1 MVVQI
6 SLGHMDKDWS
16 LVSFNTGHKCHQ
28 ITHLQHKYQHKG
40 NLFTACQDIVI
51 NMDEGTQSKRISTPI
66 MNFYFFFIWFAIWNH
81 SRDEGKSLLWNFY
94 HWICTMTKKKHLSII
109 PILAKYVDYQKL
121 KQFKIHKS

>member
-66 MNFYFFFIWFAIWNH
+66 MNFYFFLSDLQFETTQGMKVKVCFEI
-81 SRDEGKSLLWNFY
+81 
-94 HWICTMTKKKHLSII
+94 SII
-109 PILAKYVDYQKL
+109 ESVL
-121 KQFKIHKS
+121 